1 MDTQGLLRED
11 SDKLWGVLPRTLCVM
26 ALFAPTFNNL
36 NELLINELRDLYS
49 AESQLIQ
56 ALPKMAEAASDPR
69 LKSAFEM
76 HLRETGEQAARLE
89 NIFSELGEKPTG
101 ETCKAME
108 GLVKESSDYVR
119 AGGNPDVR
127 DAGLIGAAQ
136 RVEHY
141 EMAGYGTARAL
152 ATRLGLSDIAQL
164 LQTTLDEEAAADH
177 KLTDI
182 AEGQVNINAAQA

>member
-1 MDTQGLLRED
+1 
-11 SDKLWGVLPRTLCVM
+11 M

-49 AESQLIQ
+49 AESQLIK
-56 ALPKMAEAASDPR
+56 ALPKMAEAASDPK

-76 HLRETGEQAARLE
+76 HLKETEDQAYRLE

-108 GLVKESSDYVR
+108 GLVKESSDYVK

-164 LQTTLDEEAAADH
+164 LQTTLDEEAAADQ
-177 KLTDI
+177 KLTEI
-182 AEGQVNINAAQA
+182 AEGQVNINAAQP

>member
-1 MDTQGLLRED
+1 
-11 SDKLWGVLPRTLCVM
+11 M
-26 ALFAPTFNNL
+26 ALFAHTFNTL

-49 AESQLIQ
+49 AETQLIE
-56 ALPKMAEAASDPR
+56 ALPKMEDAASDHQ
-69 LKSAFEM
+69 LKSAFAM
-76 HLRETGEQAARLE
+76 HLTETEEQAHRLE
-89 NIFSELGEKPTG
+89 RIFAELGEKPTG

-108 GLVKESSDYVR
+108 GLVKESSEYVK

-152 ATRLGLSDIAQL
+152 ATRLGLTAIAQT
-164 LQTTLDEEAAADH
+164 LQQTLDEEAAADE
-177 KLTDI
+177 KLTAI
-182 AEGQVNINAAQA
+182 AEGQVNNNAAQP

>member
-1 MDTQGLLRED
+1 
-11 SDKLWGVLPRTLCVM
+11 M

-36 NELLINELRDLYS
+36 NELFINELRDLYS

-69 LKSAFEM
+69 LKSAFEA
-76 HLRETGEQAARLE
+76 HLRETEEQARRLE
-89 NIFSELGEKPTG
+89 EIFSGLGEKPTG

-108 GLVKESSDYVR
+108 GLVKESSEYVK

-152 ATRLGLSDIAQL
+152 ASRLGLSDISQV
-164 LQTTLDEEAAADH
+164 LQKTLDEEAAADF
-177 KLTDI
+177 KLTEI
-182 AEGQVNINAAQA
+182 AEGEVNANASRS